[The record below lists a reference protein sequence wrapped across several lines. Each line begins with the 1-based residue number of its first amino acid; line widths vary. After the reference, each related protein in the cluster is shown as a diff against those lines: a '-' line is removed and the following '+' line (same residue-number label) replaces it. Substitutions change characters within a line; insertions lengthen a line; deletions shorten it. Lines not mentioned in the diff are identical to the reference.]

1 LSALSPSLAAASA
14 AALIAAT
21 SLGWAIAA
29 RRRDRRHAAAM
40 HDDLHRRLDQAAK
53 DIGAA
58 HAELDAFAYTVAHD
72 LRAPLRAIDGFS
84 RALIED
90 FPHGLEPEAARLLG
104 TVRRNAVRMG
114 VLMDGLLAYS
124 RLSRQPLATRAADP
138 AAIVRRLLD
147 DGAAARAGRDLAITI
162 GALPACVAD
171 PGLLTR
177 LYAALIDNSVKF
189 TRETPAARI
198 EIGSRIENGLTVYFV
213 ADNGAGFDMA
223 YAGKLFGVFQRLH
236 RAEDYDGTGIGL
248 ATAQRIVHRHGGEIW
263 ATAQPNAGATF
274 CFTLGEP
281 AP

>member
-1 LSALSPSLAAASA
+1 MSGGMVGAWTVALFAGASLV
-14 AALIAAT
+14 
-21 SLGWAIAA
+21 WAIAA
-29 RRRDRRHAAAM
+29 RRRDRRLAAAM
-40 HDDLHRRLDQAAK
+40 HDDLDRRLDQAAK

-90 FPHGLEPEAARLLG
+90 FPQGLEPEAARLLG
-104 TVRRNAVRMG
+104 IVRRNAVRMG
-114 VLMDGLLAYS
+114 ALMDGLLAYS
-124 RLSRQPLATRAADP
+124 RLSRQPLATRNVDP

-147 DGAAARAGRDLAITI
+147 DGAAARAGRDLAIVI
-162 GALPACVAD
+162 GALPMCVAD

-189 TRETPAARI
+189 TRETPAARL
-198 EIGSRIENGLTVYFV
+198 EIGSRIENGRTVYVV
-213 ADNGAGFDMA
+213 ADNGVGFDMA

-236 RAEDYDGTGIGL
+236 RAEDCDGTGIGL
-248 ATAQRIVHRHGGEIW
+248 ATAQRIVHRHGGAIW
-263 ATAQPNAGATF
+263 ATARPNAGATF